1 MPNRED
7 CHMSEKFR
15 QYNLIETLSK
25 KYSHTTHLASPIDE
39 PKRQVV
45 LTIFNALLFRFP
57 HECESLLQKVQR
69 IKQLQHPYLV
79 SLLETGIEKERP
91 FVVREYL
98 PHGSLRSNLKDISPK
113 RLLLRDALSIVL
125 QVGEA
130 LAYAHGHNIIH
141 SNVKPENILLDS
153 NAQALL
159 ADFYLV
165 SRKDALV
172 RDQASEKYAFCYM
185 APEQFAGVCDARSD
199 QYSLGCVAYELIT
212 GRVPF
217 PPQTLT
223 SMMGGYSNNGQPAP
237 LSESGVDLPP
247 SLEAA
252 VLKALAQD
260 PEERFFDF
268 SLFLEVIKSVL
279 LPPPAFPL
287 ARAAHSSKNRVSDY
301 PVQSKEARAVSSP
314 VIDHAVLSNSMPQPS
329 ELASVSNSV
338 KVGTAGSKHTS
349 STAQV
354 SMPESPAM
362 VSLSESLEE
371 DAQRSRRFPFSLS
384 GQAYPLG
391 DTQSEKEVKNLLMTN
406 PFVKGEDGDDGT
418 EEEEE
423 EEEDE

>member
-1 MPNRED
+1 
-7 CHMSEKFR
+7 
-15 QYNLIETLSK
+15 
-25 KYSHTTHLASPIDE
+25 
-39 PKRQVV
+39 
-45 LTIFNALLFRFP
+45 
-57 HECESLLQKVQR
+57 
-69 IKQLQHPYLV
+69 
-79 SLLETGIEKERP
+79 
-91 FVVREYL
+91 
-98 PHGSLRSNLKDISPK
+98 
-113 RLLLRDALSIVL
+113 
-125 QVGEA
+125 
-130 LAYAHGHNIIH
+130 
-141 SNVKPENILLDS
+141 
-153 NAQALL
+153 
-159 ADFYLV
+159 
-165 SRKDALV
+165 
-172 RDQASEKYAFCYM
+172 
-185 APEQFAGVCDARSD
+185 
-199 QYSLGCVAYELIT
+199 
-212 GRVPF
+212 
-217 PPQTLT
+217 
-223 SMMGGYSNNGQPAP
+223 MMGGYSNNGQPAP
-237 LSESGVDLPP
+237 LSESGVNLPP

-354 SMPESPAM
+354 SMPKSPAM

-418 EEEEE
+418 EEEERE
-423 EEEDE
+423 RKKKMMK

>member
-217 PPQTLT
+217 PP
-223 SMMGGYSNNGQPAP
+223 SDF
-237 LSESGVDLPP
+237 DLHDGRIFQQWTTCT
-247 SLEAA
+247 
-252 VLKALAQD
+252 ALR
-260 PEERFFDF
+260 EW
-268 SLFLEVIKSVL
+268 S
-279 LPPPAFPL
+279 
-287 ARAAHSSKNRVSDY
+287 
-301 PVQSKEARAVSSP
+301 
-314 VIDHAVLSNSMPQPS
+314 
-329 ELASVSNSV
+329 
-338 KVGTAGSKHTS
+338 
-349 STAQV
+349 
-354 SMPESPAM
+354 
-362 VSLSESLEE
+362 
-371 DAQRSRRFPFSLS
+371 
-384 GQAYPLG
+384 
-391 DTQSEKEVKNLLMTN
+391 
-406 PFVKGEDGDDGT
+406 
-418 EEEEE
+418 
-423 EEEDE
+423 